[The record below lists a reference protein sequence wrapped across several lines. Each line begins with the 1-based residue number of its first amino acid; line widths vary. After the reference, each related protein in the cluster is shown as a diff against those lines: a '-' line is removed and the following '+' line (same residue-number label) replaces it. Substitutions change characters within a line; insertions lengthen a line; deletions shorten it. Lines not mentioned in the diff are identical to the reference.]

1 MAPRQWGFEF
11 ALSSQPVNRPYA
23 LSLFF
28 GALPLALG
36 IATFGAWV
44 GSRSELWVAVGL
56 GIMGLG
62 VLIVPVAILCLV
74 LGFDRFRKE
83 ARLTTVGIAWR
94 VLGSLGLILVNFPAA
109 FGFVIAA
116 ILLEERCV
124 VVLTNETAFE
134 ARDGSLSWP
143 GDEVRVKLWAPGES
157 QHFAFWCDGEGPIEM
172 SVGDLGGQQLDF
184 TIEESTGSGLGG
196 RWDVR
201 LIEGEEPRVTWSPH

>member
-1 MAPRQWGFEF
+1 M
-11 ALSSQPVNRPYA
+11 NRPFA

-44 GSRSELWVAVGL
+44 YSRSELWVAVGL
-56 GIMGLG
+56 GVMGLG

-74 LGFDRFRKE
+74 LGFDKFRKE
-83 ARLTTVGIAWR
+83 GRLTTGGIAWR
-94 VLGSLGLILVNFPAA
+94 VLGSLGLTLVNFPAA
-109 FGFVIAA
+109 FGFVIGA

-124 VVLTNETAFE
+124 VVLTNETALE
-134 ARDGSLSWP
+134 ARDWSLSWP
-143 GDEVRVKLWAPGES
+143 GNEVHVERWAPGETQRFS
-157 QHFAFWCDGEGPIEM
+157 FWCEGEGPIEL

-201 LIEGEEPRVTWSPH
+201 LIEGEEPQVTWSPH